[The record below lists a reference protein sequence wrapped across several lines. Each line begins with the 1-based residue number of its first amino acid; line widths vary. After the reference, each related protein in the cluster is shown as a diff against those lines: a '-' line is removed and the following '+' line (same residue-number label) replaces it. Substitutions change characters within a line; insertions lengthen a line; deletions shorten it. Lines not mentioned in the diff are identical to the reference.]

1 MKKIISIILSLL
13 MIMGIIAIPTKTNA
27 TFEINKADLY
37 SKGKSIDYLHW
48 NGMGLVCDFVV
59 YKKDGKEYPAYCL
72 NRELTGASTE
82 LSYSV
87 NVDSLLTDVKVWRT
101 IINGYP
107 YKTYQ
112 ELGCAN
118 KEEAYLATKQAVYC
132 IIYDRDPN
140 TYVATDEI
148 GVRTKNAL
156 IQIVTNAKN
165 STEVKVSS
173 DLTIKD
179 VTAKWQQDDINKKY
193 LSKKYTVTANSTI
206 NSYTVELE
214 NMAVEGTKIV
224 DENNNEKTEFKAG
237 ENFKIIIPITNMQNA
252 GNFNIKVNGK
262 VATKPILYAYP
273 NDTKLQ
279 DYALTGEIYEDGSG
293 AKTVNYT
300 KNETKIIILKQ
311 DDSKNPLE
319 GVEFRLLD
327 EYGNII
333 HTELTTNKDGR
344 IELKNLEPGQYYLEE
359 TSTVNGYAIYKGKI
373 DAKLAYNEKLT
384 IKVTNSKEIV
394 KEEDPEI
401 TENEKEVVN
410 ETPAP
415 EVEKPEITEKENE
428 IINETPAPKVEEPEI
443 IETNKEITV
452 KLPKTGM

>member
-13 MIMGIIAIPTKTNA
+13 MIIGILAIPTKSNA
-27 TFEINKADLY
+27 TFTIDKARLY

-59 YKKDGKEYPAYCL
+59 YEKDGKEYPAYCL

-82 LSYSV
+82 LSYSA
-87 NVDSLLTDVKVWRT
+87 NVDRLLTDVKVWRV

-156 IQIVTNAKN
+156 IQIVINAKN

-173 DLTIKD
+173 DLTIED
-179 VTAKWQQDDINKKY
+179 VTTKWQQDDINKKY
-193 LSKKYTVTANSTI
+193 LSKKYTVIANSTI

-214 NMAVEGTKIV
+214 NMDVEGTKIV

-262 VATKPILYAYP
+262 VATKPVLYAYP
-273 NDTKLQ
+273 NDAKLQ

-293 AKTVNYT
+293 TKTVNYT

-319 GVEFRLLD
+319 GVKFRLLD
-327 EYGNII
+327 ENNNIV
-333 HTELTTNKDGR
+333 HTELTTNKEGK
-344 IELKNLEPGQYYLEE
+344 IVLGNLEPGQYYLEE
-359 TSTVNGYAIYKGKI
+359 TSTVNGYAVYKGKI
-373 DAKLAYNEKLT
+373 NAKLAYNEKLT
-384 IKVTNSKEIV
+384 IKVTNSKE
-394 KEEDPEI
+394 
-401 TENEKEVVN
+401 VVN
-410 ETPAP
+410 
-415 EVEKPEITEKENE
+415 VENPEITEKESE
-428 IINETPAPKVEEPEI
+428 IINETPAPEIEIPETVG
-443 IETNKEITV
+443 TNKEITV

>member
-13 MIMGIIAIPTKTNA
+13 MIIGILAIPTKSNA
-27 TFEINKADLY
+27 TFTIDKANLY

-59 YKKDGKEYPAYCL
+59 YEKDGKEYPAYCL

-82 LSYSV
+82 LSYSA
-87 NVDSLLTDVKVWRT
+87 NVDRLLTDVKVWRV

-156 IQIVTNAKN
+156 IQIVINAKN

-173 DLTIKD
+173 DLTIED
-179 VTAKWQQDDINKKY
+179 VTTKWQQDDINKKY
-193 LSKKYTVTANSTI
+193 LSKKYTVIANSTI

-214 NMAVEGTKIV
+214 NMDVEGTKIV

-262 VATKPILYAYP
+262 VATKPVLYAYP
-273 NDTKLQ
+273 NDAKLQ

-293 AKTVNYT
+293 TKTVNYT

-319 GVEFRLLD
+319 GVKFRLLD
-327 EYGNII
+327 ENNNIV
-333 HTELTTNKDGR
+333 HTELTTNKEGK
-344 IELKNLEPGQYYLEE
+344 IVLENLEPGKYYLEE

-384 IKVTNSKEIV
+384 IKVTNSKE
-394 KEEDPEI
+394 
-401 TENEKEVVN
+401 VVN
-410 ETPAP
+410 
-415 EVEKPEITEKENE
+415 VENPEITEKESE
-428 IINETPAPKVEEPEI
+428 IINETSAPEI
-443 IETNKEITV
+443 EIPETVGTNKEITV

>member
-1 MKKIISIILSLL
+1 MKKIISMILCVL
-13 MIMGIIAIPTKTNA
+13 MTMGIIIVPTKSNA
-27 TFEINKADLY
+27 TFTIDKANLY
-37 SKGKSIDYLHW
+37 SKGQSIDYLHW

-59 YKKDGKEYPAYCL
+59 YEKDGKEYPAYCL

-82 LSYSV
+82 LSYSA
-87 NVDSLLTDVKVWRT
+87 NVDRLLTDVNVWRA

-132 IIYDRDPN
+132 IIYNRDPN
-140 TYVATDEI
+140 TYIATDEI
-148 GVRTKNAL
+148 GIRTKNAL
-156 IQIVTNAKN
+156 IQIVTNARN

-179 VTAKWQQDDINKKY
+179 VTSKWEQDNINKKY

-214 NMAVEGTKIV
+214 NIDVEGTKIV

-237 ENFKIIIPITNMQNA
+237 ENFKIIMPITNMRNT
-252 GNFNIKVNGK
+252 GSFNIKVNGK
-262 VATKPILYAYP
+262 VATKPVLYAYP
-273 NDTKLQ
+273 DDSKLQ

-293 AKTVNYT
+293 IKTVNYT

-311 DDSKNPLE
+311 DDKQNPLE
-319 GVEFRLLD
+319 GVKFRLLD
-327 EYGNII
+327 ENNNII

-359 TSTVNGYAIYKGKI
+359 TSTVNGYAVYKEKI
-373 DAKLAYNEKLT
+373 NAKLAYNEKLT
-384 IKVTNSKEIV
+384 IKVTNSKETVNI
-394 KEEDPEI
+394 EDPEI
-401 TENEKEVVN
+401 TENEKEVIN
-410 ETPAP
+410 EIPAP
-415 EVEKPEITEKENE
+415 EI
-428 IINETPAPKVEEPEI
+428 EEPEI
-443 IETNKEITV
+443 IDTNKEITI

>member
-1 MKKIISIILSLL
+1 MKKMISIILSLL
-13 MIMGIIAIPTKTNA
+13 MIMGIISIPTKTNA
-27 TFEINKADLY
+27 TFEIDKANLY

-48 NGMGLVCDFVV
+48 NGMGIVCDFVV
-59 YKKDGKEYPAYCL
+59 YEKDGKEYPAYCL

-82 LSYSV
+82 LSYSA
-87 NVDSLLTDVKVWRT
+87 NVDRLLTDVKVWRT

-132 IIYDRDPN
+132 ILYNRDPN

-165 STEVKVSS
+165 STDVKVSS

-179 VTAKWQQDDINKKY
+179 ITTKWQQDEINKKY

-214 NMAVEGTKIV
+214 NINIEGTKIV

-252 GNFNIKVNGK
+252 GNFNINVSGK
-262 VATKPILYAYP
+262 VATKPVLYAYP
-273 NDTKLQ
+273 DDAKLQ

-293 AKTVNYT
+293 TKTVNYT
-300 KNETKIIILKQ
+300 KNETKIIILKE

-319 GVEFRLLD
+319 GVKFRLLD
-327 EYGNII
+327 ENNNII
-333 HTELTTNKDGR
+333 HTELTTNKDGK
-344 IELKNLEPGQYYLEE
+344 IVLENLEPGQYYLEE

-384 IKVTNSKEIV
+384 IKVTNSKEVV
-394 KEEDPEI
+394 KEEEPEI
-401 TENEKEVVN
+401 TENEKEIVN
-410 ETPAP
+410 ETPDQKTEP
-415 EVEKPEITEKENE
+415 PEI
-428 IINETPAPKVEEPEI
+428 V
-443 IETNKEITV
+443 ETNKEITV

>member
-1 MKKIISIILSLL
+1 MKKIISITLSLL

-118 KEEAYLATKQAVYC
+118 KDEAYLATKQAVYC

-148 GVRTKNAL
+148 GVRTKNGL

-179 VTAKWQQDDINKKY
+179 VTTKWQQDDINKKY

-214 NMAVEGTKIV
+214 NMTVEGTKIV

-252 GNFNIKVNGK
+252 GNFNIKVSGK

-273 NDTKLQ
+273 NDAKLQ

-293 AKTVNYT
+293 VKAVNYT

-311 DDSKNPLE
+311 DDKQKPLE
-319 GVEFRLLD
+319 GVKFRLLD
-327 EYGNII
+327 ENNNVL
-333 HTELTTNKDGR
+333 HTELTTDKDGK
-344 IELKNLEPGQYYLEE
+344 IVLENLEPGQYFLEE
-359 TSTVNGYAIYKGKI
+359 TNTVNGYAIYKEKI
-373 DAKLAYNEKLT
+373 NAKLNYNEKLT
-384 IKVTNSKEIV
+384 IRVTNTKEIL
-394 KEEDPEI
+394 KQEEPEVA
-401 TENEKEVVN
+401 ENEKNVVN

-415 EVEKPEITEKENE
+415 EI
-428 IINETPAPKVEEPEI
+428 EEPEL
-443 IETNKEITV
+443 IETDKEITV

>member
-1 MKKIISIILSLL
+1 MKKIISMILCVL
-13 MIMGIIAIPTKTNA
+13 MTMGIIIVPTKSNA
-27 TFEINKADLY
+27 TFTIDKANLY

-59 YKKDGKEYPAYCL
+59 YEKDGKEYPAYCL

-82 LSYSV
+82 LSYSA
-87 NVDSLLTDVKVWRT
+87 NVDRLLTDVNVWRA

-132 IIYDRDPN
+132 IIYNRDPN
-140 TYVATDEI
+140 TYIATDEI
-148 GVRTKNAL
+148 GIRAKNAL
-156 IQIVTNAKN
+156 IQIVTNARN

-179 VTAKWQQDDINKKY
+179 VTSKWEQDNINKKY
-193 LSKKYTVTANSTI
+193 LSKKYIVTANSTI

-214 NMAVEGTKIV
+214 NIDVEGTKIV

-237 ENFKIIIPITNMQNA
+237 ENFKIIMPITNMRNT
-252 GNFNIKVNGK
+252 GSFNIKVNGK
-262 VATKPILYAYP
+262 VATKPVLYAYP
-273 NDTKLQ
+273 DDSKLQ

-293 AKTVNYT
+293 IKTVNYT

-311 DDSKNPLE
+311 DDKQNPLE
-319 GVEFRLLD
+319 GVKFRLLD
-327 EYGNII
+327 ENNNII

-359 TSTVNGYAIYKGKI
+359 TSTVNGYAVYKEKI
-373 DAKLAYNEKLT
+373 NAKLAYNEKLT
-384 IKVTNSKEIV
+384 IKVTNSKETVNI
-394 KEEDPEI
+394 EDPEI
-401 TENEKEVVN
+401 TENEKEVIN
-410 ETPAP
+410 EIPAP
-415 EVEKPEITEKENE
+415 EI
-428 IINETPAPKVEEPEI
+428 EEPEI
-443 IETNKEITV
+443 IDTNKEITI